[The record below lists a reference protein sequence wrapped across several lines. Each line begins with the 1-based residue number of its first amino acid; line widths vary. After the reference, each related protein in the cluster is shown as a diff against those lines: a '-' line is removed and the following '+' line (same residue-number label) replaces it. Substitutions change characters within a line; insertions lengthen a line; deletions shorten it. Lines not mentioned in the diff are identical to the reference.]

1 MSYNIYLYLLKTNT
15 MIKKLIKEGKEALV
29 AKWVNSQIE
38 DYGII
43 SDLEIDT
50 LKKIVCINLQLKGEK
65 ETFKVTFINY
75 EIKNVEDETFI
86 YIEEIKTERE
96 WLDLLLTRYIDNL
109 LPQKRIKLPNN
120 LVKIVVKLLL

>member
-65 ETFKVTFINY
+65 RDF
-75 EIKNVEDETFI
+75 
-86 YIEEIKTERE
+86 
-96 WLDLLLTRYIDNL
+96 
-109 LPQKRIKLPNN
+109 
-120 LVKIVVKLLL
+120 

>member
-1 MSYNIYLYLLKTNT
+1 MK
-15 MIKKLIKEGKEALV
+15 
-29 AKWVNSQIE
+29 
-38 DYGII
+38 
-43 SDLEIDT
+43 
-50 LKKIVCINLQLKGEK
+50 K